1 MPPNPSNG
9 RRRKGPL
16 AAAALAVVSVVLVAA
31 WLGIRA
37 TEGRRLSRELATWTG
52 TPLPAP
58 GDPVDP
64 ELASLGASAFERHCA
79 ACHAVTGEPK
89 LGPNLA
95 GVTLRREAAWIR
107 AMILRPDSMTK
118 ADSVA
123 AALKARYGVQ
133 MRVVGKVDGTGA
145 RAVIEFLRR
154 VDAQAGP

>member
-1 MPPNPSNG
+1 MPLNPSNG
-9 RRRKGPL
+9 LGRKGPL
-16 AAAALAVVSVVLVAA
+16 AAAALALFSIALVTL
-31 WLGIRA
+31 WLGARA
-37 TEGRRLSRELATWTG
+37 SGNRRLSQELAAWTG

-58 GDPVDP
+58 GDSVNPQ
-64 ELASLGASAFERHCA
+64 LASVGASVFERHCA
-79 ACHAVTGEPK
+79 ACHAVTGEQK

-107 AMILRPDSMTK
+107 AMILRPDSMTR

-133 MRVVGKVDGTGA
+133 MLVVGEVDGTGA

-154 VDAQAGP
+154 VDAQTGP

>member
-9 RRRKGPL
+9 RGRRGPL
-16 AAAALAVVSVVLVAA
+16 AAAALALVSVVLVAA
-31 WLGIRA
+31 WLGLRA
-37 TEGRRLSRELATWTG
+37 AESRRLSRELAAWAG

-58 GDPVDP
+58 GDAVDP
-64 ELASLGASAFERHCA
+64 ELAAVGASVFEGHCA

-107 AMILRPDSMTK
+107 AMILRPDSMTR

-133 MRVVGKVDGTGA
+133 MLVVGKVDGTGA

-154 VDAQAGP
+154 VDAQPGR